1 MLGDADGDDRVNISD
16 ASAII
21 DYLMGIITAVKDR
34 NNADI
39 NDDGHISLLDLTELI
54 DMLLVAP

>member
-1 MLGDADGDDRVNISD
+1 MLGDADGDDRVSISD

-21 DYLMGIITAVKDR
+21 DYLMGIFTAVKDK